1 MSRVGLRQILG
12 RSAGTR
18 ALVDSLTSAL
28 GADVVIEDL
37 HGQVLHGTGTGG
49 DAHRVSIRHDDA
61 DIGWVRGDRHA
72 GTVARVLDH
81 AVAHEAEKKALG
93 AEVLHL
99 YREVNLIYGFSEKL
113 AALLEVERVAQLTL
127 QEARHL
133 IVATDGV
140 LMLLDDATGRLRCV
154 ATFGDEMSALPEFSR
169 GEGIL
174 GTVAAT
180 GVGEVVNNVDVDARR
195 VLLDNSVKALV
206 AAPLRVGERVTGI
219 IALGSTLPMPYTAA
233 ELKLLSTLALQAAT
247 AIENARLFE
256 HTVQAAVERETLLAL
271 QQQTEVARAKLESEL
286 TLAARIQAALFPAA
300 MPDVPGYDLAA
311 HNRAARQC
319 GGDYYD
325 AIRVGAGR
333 DTDNLLLCV
342 ADVSGKG
349 LPASLVMSNMQA
361 TLRALLGGADPLTVV
376 TARASELL
384 FASTAPERY
393 VTAALAELEPATGQ
407 IRFVSAG
414 HVDALVVRADGTV
427 ETFGSTGTPLGLIP
441 GLPYGETAL
450 TLSPGDALVL
460 FSDGVPEAQNA
471 DGEEFGEVRIMDG
484 VRSAGDRGCAAVV
497 DHIMAAI
504 DAFTG
509 ETPQFDDITLMV
521 LRRGA

>member
-37 HGQVLHGTGTGG
+37 QGRVLHGTRAGE
-49 DAHRVSIRHDDA
+49 DDHRVSVRHEDA

-72 GTVARVLDH
+72 GTVARLLDH
-81 AVAHEAEKKALG
+81 AVAHEVEKKALG
-93 AEVLHL
+93 TEVLHL

-113 AALLEVERVAQLTL
+113 AALLDVERVAQLTL

-140 LMLLDDATGRLRCV
+140 LLLLDEGTGQLRCL
-154 ATFGDEMSALPEFSR
+154 AAFGDEMPALPEFRR

-174 GTVAAT
+174 GTITAT
-180 GVGEVVNNVDVDARR
+180 GVGEVVNDVDADPRR
-195 VLLDNSVKALV
+195 LLVDNTVKALV
-206 AAPLRVGERVTGI
+206 AAPLRVGERITGV
-219 IALGSTLPMPYTAA
+219 IALGSTLPMPYTAG

-256 HTVQAAVERETLLAL
+256 HTVQAAQEREALLAL

-325 AIRVGAGR
+325 AIRVCDSG
-333 DTDNLLLCV
+333 NILLCV

-361 TLRALLGGADPLTVV
+361 TLRALLGGGQPLPEL

-393 VTAALAELEPATGQ
+393 VTAALAELEPATGH

-441 GLPYGETAL
+441 GLPYGETAMV
-450 TLSPGDALVL
+450 LSPGDALVL

-509 ETPQFDDITLMV
+509 ATPQFDDITLLV
-521 LRRGA
+521 VRRIA

>member
-1 MSRVGLRQILG
+1 MSRLGLKQVFG

-18 ALVDSLTSAL
+18 ALLDAVTTAL
-28 GADVVIEDL
+28 GSRIAVEDLQGRLVYGVEDPAHAERVAVRHADADV
-37 HGQVLHGTGTGG
+37 
-49 DAHRVSIRHDDA
+49 
-61 DIGWVRGDRHA
+61 GWVRASQHA
-72 GTVARVLDH
+72 GTVAHLLEQVIG
-81 AVAHEAEKKALG
+81 HEAEKKSLG

-113 AALLEVERVAQLTL
+113 AALLEVERVAHLTL

-140 LMLLDDATGRLRCV
+140 LMVLDDETGRLNHV
-154 ATFGDEMSALPEFSR
+154 AAFGDEMSAMPAFVR

-174 GTVAAT
+174 GTIAAT
-180 GVGEVVNNVDVDARR
+180 GIGEVVNDVDADPRR
-195 VLLDNSVKALV
+195 ITQGNHVKALI
-206 AAPLRVGERVTGI
+206 AAPLRVGERITGV
-219 IALGSTLPMPYTAA
+219 IALGSTLPMPYTAG

-256 HTVQAAVERETLLAL
+256 HTVRAAQEREALLAL
-271 QQQTEVARAKLESEL
+271 QKQTEVARAKLESEL

-300 MPDVPGYDLAA
+300 LPDIAGYDLAA
-311 HNRAARQC
+311 HNRPARQC

-325 AIRVGAGR
+325 AIRLGTGAAQ
-333 DTDNLLLCV
+333 DAVLLCV

-361 TLRALLGGADPLTVV
+361 TLRALLGGGQPLPDL

-384 FASTAPERY
+384 YASTAPERY
-393 VTAALAELEPATGQ
+393 VTAALAELAPATGA

-414 HVDALVVRADGTV
+414 HVDTLVVRRDGTV
-427 ETFGSTGTPLGLIP
+427 ETLASTGTPLGLIP
-441 GLPYGETAL
+441 GLPYSDT
-450 TLSPGDALVL
+450 TLSLAPGDALVL
-460 FSDGVPEAQNA
+460 FSDGVPEAQNDA
-471 DGEEFGEVRIMDG
+471 GEEFGEARVVECVLASR
-484 VRSAGDRGCAAVV
+484 AGGSAAVV
-497 DHIMAAI
+497 GHLMAAI

-509 ETPQFDDITLMV
+509 DAPQFDDITLMV
-521 LRRGA
+521 VQRQ